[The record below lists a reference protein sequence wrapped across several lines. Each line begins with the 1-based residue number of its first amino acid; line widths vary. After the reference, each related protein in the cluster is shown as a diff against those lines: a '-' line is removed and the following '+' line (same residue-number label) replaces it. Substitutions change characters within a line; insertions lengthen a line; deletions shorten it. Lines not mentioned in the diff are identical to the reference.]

1 MRRKA
6 ECGWQWWRPPQQC
19 GPRPSPQ
26 VIGRS
31 SPSLPDL
38 PFPPLLAVPGRP
50 SVFLGPACFKCP
62 AFGSTSFFFFC
73 GDPQGPGELG
83 PGVGGVGR
91 VCGKPVWSRGADA
104 AGGSALRAAGGGGGS
119 GAELDNSSGELG
131 PAERLVELVPPL
143 GDDAAWCTV
152 TLGWGRVHTE
162 NQQLNLV
169 QRVLYAR
176 PLRPLHLT
184 SQQLFQDRIVVLV
197 LLGRQLR
204 PWMVR

>member
-1 MRRKA
+1 MRLAVVAPAPAMRA
-6 ECGWQWWRPPQQC
+6 PPVASGNRAVLPVAA
-19 GPRPSPQ
+19 GPPLPSPPGGPGTAQ
-26 VIGRS
+26 CVSRPGV
-31 SPSLPDL
+31 
-38 PFPPLLAVPGRP
+38 FQVPGFRKHI
-50 SVFLGPACFKCP
+50 F
-62 AFGSTSFFFFC
+62 FFFFC

-104 AGGSALRAAGGGGGS
+104 AGGSALRAAAGGGGS

-131 PAERLVELVPPL
+131 PAERLVELIPPL
-143 GDDAAWCTV
+143 GDDAAWRTV

-184 SQQLFQDRIVVLV
+184 SQQLTLS
-197 LLGRQLR
+197 G
-204 PWMVR
+204 